1 MHVKLVSC
9 FALCWKLPL
18 WTISLELATQSD
30 RFGIMWHSTMILR
43 ILLCG
48 VIEWGNIRHIGS
60 QGTFN
65 STRSPPPAEIS
76 VQHIA
81 ATITQFLQ
89 RFKAWNWVC
98 SSRTRQYRNF
108 DTPKNCPP
116 HCFRYY
122 EFQGCSSQVC
132 PTFAWL
138 RASILSFY
146 MFLLSQRCGLCA
158 DSIQLSNFV
167 VKRCNPRSRAP
178 FWTQQV
184 LDIFAFLNASQPQKS
199 RARHGM
205 AK

>member
-1 MHVKLVSC
+1 MLAVRLFLSSAGKPIEHLRKWSVAVCLLFGLLTLLTMLLLKWHSIDMHVKLVSC

-18 WTISLELATQSD
+18 WTISLELDTQSN

-43 ILLCG
+43 ILPFG

-60 QGTFN
+60 QETFN

-98 SSRTRQYRNF
+98 SSRTRHYRNF

-116 HCFRYY
+116 HCFGY
-122 EFQGCSSQVC
+122 
-132 PTFAWL
+132 
-138 RASILSFY
+138 
-146 MFLLSQRCGLCA
+146 
-158 DSIQLSNFV
+158 
-167 VKRCNPRSRAP
+167 
-178 FWTQQV
+178 
-184 LDIFAFLNASQPQKS
+184 
-199 RARHGM
+199 
-205 AK
+205 